1 MLKKL
6 KSAQEAL
13 KTLVLESTSERIQR
27 ASRTLADSPI
37 PTYLGPGN
45 IGFGVTVGSEP
56 SANFFAFT
64 CARYGR
70 AREEGWTGSAESSY
84 LPRFA
89 MRQFVGNGE
98 EGRSQA
104 PCCAMAAGPGN
115 SPARAAATTHR
126 HGAAYAGR
134 AAISANVANTAMYT
148 EWQWWTGRR
157 GTGRICQR
165 HYGTMARNAEEKDR
179 LTAALDKVLEKATW
193 DWNDAYLKSQLAKKV
208 TAMGIT
214 AVGASAKRVYVKKG
228 RDADRGPAGG
238 LGFPSLTGVGL
249 LCTCRYG
256 TLARANNAEEKRAL
270 SRCLA
275 VVCVSTAQG
284 TLKVAFAAAAKAEG
298 IKLSATGPPRKTKSA
313 VTAQPRPNAPPKSKL
328 QLKTVPKAKPV

>member
-1 MLKKL
+1 
-6 KSAQEAL
+6 
-13 KTLVLESTSERIQR
+13 
-27 ASRTLADSPI
+27 
-37 PTYLGPGN
+37 
-45 IGFGVTVGSEP
+45 
-56 SANFFAFT
+56 
-64 CARYGR
+64 
-70 AREEGWTGSAESSY
+70 
-84 LPRFA
+84 
-89 MRQFVGNGE
+89 
-98 EGRSQA
+98 
-104 PCCAMAAGPGN
+104 
-115 SPARAAATTHR
+115 
-126 HGAAYAGR
+126 
-134 AAISANVANTAMYT
+134 
-148 EWQWWTGRR
+148 
-157 GTGRICQR
+157 
-165 HYGTMARNAEEKDR
+165 MARNAEEKDR

-228 RDADRGPAGG
+228 RDADRGPAVVSRFPWGTECLYPSCCEQGG